1 MIAMYIFIFTA
12 FILAR
17 RVQRASAT
25 ETSDK
30 TIMRKAVFVIS
41 LAALFVTAG
50 PNVNAYVL
58 ERLYNYYPDSTFVNA
73 CGYVDMACGTT
84 YSDGCTTNWR
94 YAEIFIC
101 ESGEQTSAHCQ
112 EWNGTQWVDVACPD
126 ETVTVQ
132 SRISVPDGRQ

>member
-1 MIAMYIFIFTA
+1 MEKE
-12 FILAR
+12 R
-17 RVQRASAT
+17 
-25 ETSDK
+25 
-30 TIMRKAVFVIS
+30 IMRKAVFVIS
-41 LAALFVTAG
+41 VAALFATAG
-50 PNVNAYVL
+50 PVVNGYTL
-58 ERLYNYYPDSTFVNA
+58 ERLYNYYPDSTFANA

-94 YAEIFIC
+94 YAEIYLC
-101 ESGEQTSAHCQ
+101 ESGEQTWAHCQ